1 VIRIGGL
8 TFALLGLSLLTFGVV
23 ADRAL
28 VEQGE
33 LARQAAV
40 TAANEVAALTASSV
54 RAALGAIEGAV
65 LEGRPAEGARVETLA
80 IPPEPSAQSLAAA
93 PYSRRPRAEL
103 SALLRSAEATPSGL
117 PEAVVARIALGE
129 TGRLSSEEEAAPD
142 VGAKLL
148 GGELPVR
155 PEDLP
160 YLARVLGVFDA
171 ERVRAL
177 AERLRNA
184 PDPARVPVAPAFR
197 RALSS
202 AQEVEGW
209 TRVGRLRRRY
219 RVSAE
224 TLLWRAGVAGRARL
238 RRGSVSPREMTVPIA
253 DVEGFDLAVAPD
265 TSRELR
271 VRLLRLLLWVAVATS
286 VVGLWTMRRAIVR
299 EARATAREKAFL
311 AGVTHELR
319 SPLASI
325 RLLAETLAEGRGDPR
340 EYGSL
345 VAGESERLEGL
356 VERVL
361 SLARVDAAPTFG
373 PVEPDT
379 LVRATLALLAPR
391 AERRSVALESRVEP
405 LPTAHWDAEAVRSA
419 LANLVDNAI
428 VHGREGGR
436 VVVRAQAAGEE
447 VRIGVSDDG
456 PGIGRRERRSVFGR
470 FVRGRSP
477 APGSGLGL
485 YLVEQVARAHGGRVD
500 LETEEG
506 RGSTFTLVLPLRPP
520 SAPESEA

>member
-1 VIRIGGL
+1 MIRIGGL
-8 TFALLGLSLLTFGVV
+8 TLALFGLSLLTFGFV

-28 VEQGE
+28 LEQGE
-33 LARQAAV
+33 SARRTAE
-40 TAANEVAALTASSV
+40 TAADETASLMASSV
-54 RAALGAIEGAV
+54 RAALGAIEAAV
-65 LEGRPAEGARVETLA
+65 LEGRPTEGVRTELLA
-80 IPPEPSAQSLAAA
+80 LPPEPSAQPLATQ

-103 SALLRSAEATPSGL
+103 SALLLSAETTPSGL

-160 YLARVLGVFDA
+160 YLARVLGVFD
-171 ERVRAL
+171 EGRVRTL

-184 PDPARVPVAPAFR
+184 PDPARTPEAPAFH
-197 RALSS
+197 RAFASGR
-202 AQEVEGW
+202 EVEGW

-219 RVSAE
+219 VVSAE
-224 TLLWRAGVAGRARL
+224 ALLRRAGVAGRARL
-238 RRGSVSPREMTVPIA
+238 RTDGAFSREKTAPVA
-253 DVEGFDLAVAPD
+253 DIEGFDLAVTPN
-265 TSRELR
+265 TSGELR
-271 VRLLRLLLWVAVATS
+271 VRALRLLLWVATATS
-286 VVGLWTMRRAIVR
+286 VVGLWTMRRALVR

-325 RLLAETLAEGRGDPR
+325 RLLAETLADGRGDPR
-340 EYGSL
+340 DYGAL

-361 SLARVDAAPTFG
+361 SLARVDAAPSFA
-373 PVEPDT
+373 PVEPDAV
-379 LVRATLALLAPR
+379 VRAALALLAPR
-391 AERRSVALESRVEP
+391 AERRSVTLESRVEP
-405 LPTAHWDAEAVRSA
+405 LPAARWDAEAVRSA
-419 LANLVDNAI
+419 LSNLVLNAI

-436 VVVRAQAAGEE
+436 VVVRAQTAGEE
-447 VRIGVSDDG
+447 VRIAVSDDG
-456 PGIGRRERRSVFGR
+456 PGIGRHERRSVFGR

-520 SAPESEA
+520 AAPESEA